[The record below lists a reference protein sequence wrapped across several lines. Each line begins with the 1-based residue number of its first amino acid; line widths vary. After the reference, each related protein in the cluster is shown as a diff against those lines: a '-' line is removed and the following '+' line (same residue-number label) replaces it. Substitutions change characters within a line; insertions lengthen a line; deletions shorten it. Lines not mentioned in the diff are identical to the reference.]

1 MREIKFRAWDKLGKR
16 MMEAG
21 VVILDGYDHPYGAH
35 IIDMDKCS
43 HFMSDIE
50 LMQYVGLK
58 DKHDWEIYEG
68 DILTHESYPFQDEG
82 NYNYHA
88 VVRWLDDSA
97 QFGYEMWLAN
107 KDRRGISHGICE
119 GFESENGR
127 VEFEIIG
134 NIYENPELI
143 ERWGKYQ
150 GDCY

>member
-1 MREIKFRAWDKLGKR
+1 MREIKFRAWTGKR
-16 MMEAG
+16 MYSWEEMLSNPGKLYTYFAW
-21 VVILDGYDHPYGAH
+21 LDMY
-35 IIDMDKCS
+35 K
-43 HFMSDIE
+43 
-50 LMQYVGLK
+50 LMQYVGFK

-107 KDRRGISHGICE
+107 KDRRGISHGVCE
-119 GFESENGR
+119 GFEAENGR

-134 NIYENPELI
+134 NIYDNPELL
-143 ERWGKYQ
+143 EGRDAK
-150 GDCY
+150 

>member
-1 MREIKFRAWDKLGKR
+1 MTEIKFRGKTVGT
-16 MMEAG
+16 EEWIYG
-21 VVILDGYDHPYGAH
+21 SLLIKCGSYYINEGKPSSDFLKVIPETVGQYIGLN
-35 IIDMDKCS
+35 
-43 HFMSDIE
+43 DIH
-50 LMQYVGLK
+50 GK
-58 DKHDWEIYEG
+58 EIYKD
-68 DILTHESYPFQDEG
+68 DILTRESYPFQDEG

-88 VVRWLDDSA
+88 VVRWFDDSA

-127 VEFEIIG
+127 VGFEIIG
-134 NIYENPELI
+134 NIYDNPELI

>member
-1 MREIKFRAWDKLGKR
+1 MTEIKFRGKTVGTEEWIYGSLLIKCGSYYINEGKPSSDFLKVIP
-16 MMEAG
+16 EAVG
-21 VVILDGYDHPYGAH
+21 QYIGLN
-35 IIDMDKCS
+35 
-43 HFMSDIE
+43 DIHGKE
-50 LMQYVGLK
+50 TYK
-58 DKHDWEIYEG
+58 G

-88 VVRWLDDSA
+88 VVRWFDDSA

-134 NIYENPELI
+134 NIYDNPELI